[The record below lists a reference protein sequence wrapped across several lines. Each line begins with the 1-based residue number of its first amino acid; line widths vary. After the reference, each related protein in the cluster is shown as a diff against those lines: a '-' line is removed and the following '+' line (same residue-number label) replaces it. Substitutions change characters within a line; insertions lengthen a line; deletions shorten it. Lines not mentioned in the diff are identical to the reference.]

1 MGVVRATVLALV
13 VAVGVTA
20 CGGGTQRVSVDDPWG
35 RPSPTSAENGAFYL
49 TLRGGSSDDVL
60 TGASSDRC
68 TMTEL
73 HETMMHDDM
82 MSMEPVQTGIA
93 IPAKGTVKLEPGGH
107 HVMCMGVTDP
117 LTLGE
122 SVDVVLT
129 FSSGTTMTVSAEIR
143 EG

>member
-1 MGVVRATVLALV
+1 MGVLRATVLVLV
-13 VAVGVTA
+13 VALGTAA
-20 CGGGTQRVSVDDPWG
+20 CGGGAQPVSVDDPWG
-35 RPSPTSAENGAFYL
+35 RPSPTSAESAAFYL
-49 TLRGGSSDDVL
+49 TLHGGSSDDVL

-73 HETMMHDDM
+73 HETMMHDDT
-82 MSMEPVQTGIA
+82 MSMEPVETGIA

-117 LTLGE
+117 LIVGE

-129 FSSGTTMTVSAEIR
+129 FASGTAMTVSVEIR
-143 EG
+143 EE